1 MGKGFIF
8 VLINKKTNIMK
19 ATTNKIQNK
28 VTMKKIEHN
37 LEVGSKLYW
46 SDAPEMLAGIV
57 VRFTNKRDVVI
68 NFVSGR
74 KKGERNFPITLAKSF
89 ICK

>member
-1 MGKGFIF
+1 
-8 VLINKKTNIMK
+8 
-19 ATTNKIQNK
+19 
-28 VTMKKIEHN
+28 MKKIEHN

-46 SDAPEMLAGIV
+46 SDAPETLAGIV

-68 NFVSGR
+68 NFVSGNE
-74 KKGERNFPITLAKSF
+74 KGERNYPVKLAKGF